1 MKKIVLLCITL
12 LVSGLTA
19 AQDERCRVASNTLEV
34 LLTPDVLSVTA
45 ASGVTIQF
53 AGAALMVDGK
63 PRALSAAQ
71 QEATLG
77 FDQTLREI
85 IPNAAMIAADATSVA
100 RAAIASVA
108 DELLVLD
115 AAEKS
120 RLLQPMTDLLKE
132 IQTNASATYFNSAA
146 ISEDLE
152 VAMTGAIEP
161 TIVLLIEAY
170 GAALLSSVISGE
182 LSAAELLTRISGL
195 RESIDQQIAPSAQ
208 ALKRRAEAMCDQIE
222 ALQAFDQGL
231 RAIEGY
237 PNEGLMG
244 DAQRADSA

>member
-1 MKKIVLLCITL
+1 M
-12 LVSGLTA
+12 TA

-152 VAMTGAIEP
+152 VAMKGAIEP
-161 TIVLLIEAY
+161 V
-170 GAALLSSVISGE
+170 
-182 LSAAELLTRISGL
+182 SGL

-222 ALQAFDQGL
+222 ALESFDRRL
-231 RAIEGY
+231 RTVKGY
-237 PNEGLMG
+237 PNRGLI
-244 DAQRADSA
+244 SNT

>member
-1 MKKIVLLCITL
+1 M
-12 LVSGLTA
+12 
-19 AQDERCRVASNTLEV
+19 
-34 LLTPDVLSVTA
+34 
-45 ASGVTIQF
+45 
-53 AGAALMVDGK
+53 
-63 PRALSAAQ
+63 
-71 QEATLG
+71 
-77 FDQTLREI
+77 
-85 IPNAAMIAADATSVA
+85 
-100 RAAIASVA
+100 A

-182 LSAAELLTRISGL
+182 LSAAELQTRISGL

>member
-12 LVSGLTA
+12 LVSGMTA

-53 AGAALMVDGK
+53 AGASMLVDGT

-71 QEATLG
+71 PEATLA

-120 RLLQPMTDLLKE
+120 RLLQPMTDLFKE
-132 IQTNASATYFNSAA
+132 IQTNASATYFNS
-146 ISEDLE
+146 LQ
-152 VAMTGAIEP
+152 
-161 TIVLLIEAY
+161 
-170 GAALLSSVISGE
+170 
-182 LSAAELLTRISGL
+182 SAKIL
-195 RESIDQQIAPSAQ
+195 RS
-208 ALKRRAEAMCDQIE
+208 R
-222 ALQAFDQGL
+222 
-231 RAIEGY
+231 
-237 PNEGLMG
+237 
-244 DAQRADSA
+244 